1 MSMSE
6 YEERLHPTAPSLH
19 QIFAATRGRNR
30 GRNWRRCVAV
40 ATAVLG
46 MVTMTCKVVPH
57 HTTDSLTGIQSRTGD
72 GWSITR

>member
-6 YEERLHPTAPSLH
+6 YEERLRLPAPSLH
-19 QIFAATRGRNR
+19 EIFAATRGHGR
-30 GRNWRRCVAV
+30 GRRWRRCVLV

-57 HTTDSLTGIQSRTGD
+57 HSVDRYSEPDR
-72 GWSITR
+72 